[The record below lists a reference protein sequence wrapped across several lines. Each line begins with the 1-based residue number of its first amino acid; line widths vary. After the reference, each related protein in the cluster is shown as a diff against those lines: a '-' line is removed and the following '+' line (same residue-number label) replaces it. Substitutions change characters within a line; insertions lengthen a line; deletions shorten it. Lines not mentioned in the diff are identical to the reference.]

1 MPDQQAT
8 DQSKRL
14 LNLIQTGIDSANN
27 TPGVPTNNQGNP
39 GQTNPAHMGRE
50 YVNSLYPNEIEY
62 YAAAFELVN
71 GDGFTEDFFSF
82 PVMFKS
88 YRENRPTNTNIE
100 KTMSGVVI
108 TSNPSFV
115 PFDIHLTGNFGRKFK
130 KINTDIP
137 ANQPTS
143 SNNSTS
149 NVTQS
154 NAVVVPVFSTEYKTG
169 YGCYKI
175 MERILLKAQN
185 QDSNFKPYQLFFY
198 NLALNSNYLVEP
210 MSIEPN
216 QNRESSNMIWEYNIH
231 LKAVAP
237 ATSINKNYKSSMK
250 LITDFSKLTQETVF
264 QADEIE
270 QYKKDRERIDKKKSK
285 VEEILQRQLQ
295 GRAFGLFNNSQKSA
309 IQAVIELA
317 DKPTDLGIFS
327 LNAGEGIINK
337 F

>member
-1 MPDQQAT
+1 MSDPQAT

-27 TPGVPTNNQGNP
+27 APGAVTNNQGNP
-39 GQTNPAHMGRE
+39 GTTNPANMGRE

-62 YAAAFELVN
+62 YAAAFELIN

-108 TSNPSFV
+108 TANPTFV
-115 PFDIHLTGNFGRKFK
+115 PFDIHMTGNFGRKFK

-137 ANQPTS
+137 ANQPTNS
-143 SNNSTS
+143 SST
-149 NVTQS
+149 NTTQQ
-154 NAVVVPVFSTEYKTG
+154 AVVVPVFSTEYKTG

-210 MSIEPN
+210 ISFEPN
-216 QNRESSNMIWEYNIH
+216 QNRESSNMIWEYNVH

-237 ATSINKNYKSSMK
+237 ASSVNKNYKSSMK
-250 LITDFSKLTQETVF
+250 LITDFNKLTQETVF
-264 QADEIE
+264 QSDEIE
-270 QYKKDRERIDKKKSK
+270 QYKKDREQIDKKKSK
-285 VEEILQRQLQ
+285 VDEILQRQLQ

-309 IQAVIELA
+309 IQAMIELI
-317 DKPTDLGIFS
+317 DKPSDVGIFS
-327 LNAGEGIINK
+327 INVSEGLLNK

>member
-1 MPDQQAT
+1 MADQQAT

-27 TPGVPTNNQGNP
+27 AAGTLTNSQGGT

-108 TSNPSFV
+108 TANPTFI
-115 PFDIHLTGNFGRKFK
+115 PFDIHMTGNFGRKFK

-137 ANQPTS
+137 ANQPTP

-149 NVTQS
+149 NSTQQTV
-154 NAVVVPVFSTEYKTG
+154 VVVPVFSTEYKTG

-175 MERILLKAQN
+175 MERMLLKAQS

-198 NLALNSNYLVEP
+198 NLALNSNFLVEP

-237 ATSINKNYKSSMK
+237 ASSINKNYKSSMK
-250 LITDFSKLTQETVF
+250 LITDFNKLTQETVF
-264 QADEIE
+264 QSDEIE
-270 QYKKDRERIDKKKSK
+270 QYKKDREVIDKKQSAVSK
-285 VEEILQRQLQ
+285 ILQRQAQ
-295 GRAFGLFNNSQKSA
+295 GRAFGLFNNSGKSA

-317 DKPTDLGIFS
+317 DNPTDIGVFS
-327 LNAGEGIINK
+327 LNVGEGILNR